1 MHAVSPAKRCPC
13 CVVACLVCASASR
26 CRCHALPR
34 TLTWHGHSFLLTIA
48 RLACYNLTTPC
59 IITLHTMP
67 HRHFALGVTTGHLT
81 SELVVS
87 QDMIHANLL
96 TYPSGC
102 TIGFPLGTECP
113 SCHEKIPSTVGH
125 APLHDTLYKGSSQ
138 RPAIDKG
145 AGARPLCLSVR
156 LAFCLSSRC
165 LAFCLQVSCSLSCL
179 SAYSVS
185 LSLRALS
192 LPGAGASPPSVT

>member
-1 MHAVSPAKRCPC
+1 MYAVSPAKRCPC

-102 TIGFPLGTECP
+102 TIGFPLGTESPRRWAMHPCMTRCIKVPRSALQLTKVLVHVRSVCLSVLLSACLQDVLLSVFKCLAVCLVCP
-113 SCHEKIPSTVGH
+113 LTPS
-125 APLHDTLYKGSSQ
+125 
-138 RPAIDKG
+138 
-145 AGARPLCLSVR
+145 LCLSAR
-156 LAFCLSSRC
+156 
-165 LAFCLQVSCSLSCL
+165 
-179 SAYSVS
+179 S
-185 LSLRALS
+185 LSLALV
-192 LPGAGASPPSVT
+192 PVRPP